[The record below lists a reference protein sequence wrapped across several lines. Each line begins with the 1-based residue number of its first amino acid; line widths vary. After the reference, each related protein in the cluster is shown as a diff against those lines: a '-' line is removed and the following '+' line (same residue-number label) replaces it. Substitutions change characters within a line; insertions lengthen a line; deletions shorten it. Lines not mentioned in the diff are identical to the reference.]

1 MLTRGSCAG
10 RDRSWRLG
18 ARHTPLAA
26 ALLLVG
32 FLRDSAAALQATTPP
47 AWRPGDGR
55 GVAALLREVRAMP
68 RKPRAVAP
76 PARQSVTSCAD
87 DGSSGSL
94 RAVIAAANDGDV
106 IDLRGLHCSTISLR
120 LGAIGLPFADLTL
133 VGPGAARLAID
144 GAHADRVF
152 VHYGTGTL
160 TLRAVTVRG
169 GFNEVAGYRIAGGA
183 CILSAGYVSLDQ
195 ALVDDCVAIGEGAY
209 GGAILAHGVTLRNS
223 TLSGS
228 VARGSRLHTLT
239 ASYGGGAFAYRGTV
253 NLVDSTIAGN
263 RAEPN
268 PANRYGGYDTGGG
281 LFSDDGGVVQGSTLF
296 GNYTDG
302 SGGGIASHGDL
313 FVGNSTISGNVAGG
327 KVGGGLFLRGGV
339 VVTIANSTLAFNRA
353 TRGGGVYLAAA
364 PRAFTLTSSIVA
376 DNLAATGEDLD
387 APAALVIGGANDLVQ
402 SAGATIALP
411 PGSLH
416 ADPRLLPLA
425 ANGGPTLTH
434 ALANDSPAIDAG
446 NNTAGWQTDQRGP
459 GYPRVLG
466 DAADIG
472 AFESAPAA
480 AIAAVPSLS
489 SRGRLGLVL
498 LLLGALTGIC
508 RSHLN
513 SLRRLR

>member
-1 MLTRGSCAG
+1 
-10 RDRSWRLG
+10 
-18 ARHTPLAA
+18 
-26 ALLLVG
+26 
-32 FLRDSAAALQATTPP
+32 
-47 AWRPGDGR
+47 
-55 GVAALLREVRAMP
+55 
-68 RKPRAVAP
+68 
-76 PARQSVTSCAD
+76 
-87 DGSSGSL
+87 
-94 RAVIAAANDGDV
+94 
-106 IDLRGLHCSTISLR
+106 
-120 LGAIGLPFADLTL
+120 
-133 VGPGAARLAID
+133 
-144 GAHADRVF
+144 
-152 VHYGTGTL
+152 
-160 TLRAVTVRG
+160 
-169 GFNEVAGYRIAGGA
+169 
-183 CILSAGYVSLDQ
+183 
-195 ALVDDCVAIGEGAY
+195 
-209 GGAILAHGVTLRNS
+209 
-223 TLSGS
+223 
-228 VARGSRLHTLT
+228 
-239 ASYGGGAFAYRGTV
+239 
-253 NLVDSTIAGN
+253 
-263 RAEPN
+263 
-268 PANRYGGYDTGGG
+268 
-281 LFSDDGGVVQGSTLF
+281 
-296 GNYTDG
+296 
-302 SGGGIASHGDL
+302 
-313 FVGNSTISGNVAGG
+313 
-327 KVGGGLFLRGGV
+327 

-446 NNTAGWQTDQRGP
+446 NNTAGWQTDQRGS